1 MRILKADEGALS
13 RLRARLVSGETLAQI
28 AGDLGLGEHL
38 RLGPGELKTGGF
50 RRASILADAL
60 EALLGAIFLDSG
72 FDAAAAAVAR
82 IMGPRMSDLPAAG
95 LLKDPKTRLQEALQ
109 AHGLALPVYTL
120 TGVAGD
126 PHVQSFTV
134 SCEIPILET
143 RGRGRGRQPP
153 PCGAIGRREI
163 VRTAAARN
171 AEAGMSEPK
180 FHAGHVAIVGRPNV
194 GKSTLVN
201 ALVGRKVSIV
211 TAKPQTTRHR
221 ILGVVN
227 RPEAQLVLV
236 DTPGLHE
243 STRRVMNQYMNRVA
257 ISSSQDADVIL
268 FVIEA
273 MQFTDE
279 DEWVWERVRGL
290 KQPLFL
296 VINKVDRVFP
306 KEQMLPFLE
315 EMTQRI
321 PASGIIPI
329 SALQSDNLDRLV
341 DLIGSRLPVSPP
353 LFASDVVTDRDEPF
367 HAAEIVRE
375 KLTLKLREELP
386 YGINVQIERFADE
399 NNRIMINAVIWVERA
414 GQKAI
419 VIGQGGE
426 RLKEIGRLARI
437 ELNDLWQRSVH
448 LELWVKVKENWAD
461 SEMALRQ
468 FGYDTL

>member
-1 MRILKADEGALS
+1 MTANNSA
-13 RLRARLVSGETLAQI
+13 
-28 AGDLGLGEHL
+28 
-38 RLGPGELKTGGF
+38 F
-50 RRASILADAL
+50 R
-60 EALLGAIFLDSG
+60 
-72 FDAAAAAVAR
+72 
-82 IMGPRMSDLPAAG
+82 
-95 LLKDPKTRLQEALQ
+95 
-109 AHGLALPVYTL
+109 
-120 TGVAGD
+120 
-126 PHVQSFTV
+126 
-134 SCEIPILET
+134 
-143 RGRGRGRQPP
+143 
-153 PCGAIGRREI
+153 
-163 VRTAAARN
+163 
-171 AEAGMSEPK
+171 AGM
-180 FHAGHVAIVGRPNV
+180 VAIVGRPNV

-211 TAKPQTTRHR
+211 SSKPQTTRHR

-227 RPEAQLVLV
+227 RPQAQLVLV

-243 STRRVMNQYMNRVA
+243 SARRVMNQYMNRVA

-268 FVIEA
+268 FMIEA
-273 MQFTDE
+273 MRFTEE
-279 DEWVWERVRGL
+279 DVWVWERVRGL

-296 VINKVDRVFP
+296 VVNKMDRVYP
-306 KEQMLPFLE
+306 KDQLLPFLE

-321 PASGIIPI
+321 PASGVVPI
-329 SALQSDNLDRLV
+329 SALDSHNLDRLV
-341 DLIGSRLPVSPP
+341 DLVGSRLPVAPP
-353 LFASDVVTDRDEPF
+353 LFAPDVLTDRDEPF

-375 KLTLKLREELP
+375 KLWLKLREELP
-386 YGINVQIERFADE
+386 YGINVQIERFAE
-399 NNRIMINAVIWVERA
+399 EEGRIVINAVIWVERA

>member
-1 MRILKADEGALS
+1 
-13 RLRARLVSGETLAQI
+13 VS
-28 AGDLGLGEHL
+28 
-38 RLGPGELKTGGF
+38 
-50 RRASILADAL
+50 
-60 EALLGAIFLDSG
+60 
-72 FDAAAAAVAR
+72 AAVFR
-82 IMGPRMSDLPAAG
+82 
-95 LLKDPKTRLQEALQ
+95 
-109 AHGLALPVYTL
+109 
-120 TGVAGD
+120 
-126 PHVQSFTV
+126 
-134 SCEIPILET
+134 
-143 RGRGRGRQPP
+143 
-153 PCGAIGRREI
+153 
-163 VRTAAARN
+163 
-171 AEAGMSEPK
+171 
-180 FHAGHVAIVGRPNV
+180 AGHVAIVGRPNV

-201 ALVGRKVSIV
+201 ALVGRKVTIV
-211 TAKPQTTRHR
+211 SAKPQTTRHR

-243 STRRVMNQYMNRVA
+243 SARRVMNQYMNRVA

-273 MQFTDE
+273 MRFTDA

-296 VINKVDRVFP
+296 VINKVDRVYP
-306 KEQMLPFLE
+306 REGLLPFLE
-315 EMTQRI
+315 EMAERI
-321 PASGIIPI
+321 PASGVVPI
-329 SALQSDNLDRLV
+329 SAQNADNLDRLV
-341 DLIGSRLPVSPP
+341 TLVGQRLPVSPP
-353 LFASDVVTDRDEPF
+353 LFAADVLTDRDEPF

-386 YGINVQIERFADE
+386 YGINVQIERFAE
-399 NNRIMINAVIWVERA
+399 EGGRIMINAVIWVERA

-426 RLKEIGRLARI
+426 RLKEIGRMARI

>member
-1 MRILKADEGALS
+1 VNS
-13 RLRARLVSGETLAQI
+13 ST
-28 AGDLGLGEHL
+28 
-38 RLGPGELKTGGF
+38 F
-50 RRASILADAL
+50 R
-60 EALLGAIFLDSG
+60 
-72 FDAAAAAVAR
+72 
-82 IMGPRMSDLPAAG
+82 
-95 LLKDPKTRLQEALQ
+95 
-109 AHGLALPVYTL
+109 
-120 TGVAGD
+120 
-126 PHVQSFTV
+126 
-134 SCEIPILET
+134 
-143 RGRGRGRQPP
+143 
-153 PCGAIGRREI
+153 
-163 VRTAAARN
+163 
-171 AEAGMSEPK
+171 AGM
-180 FHAGHVAIVGRPNV
+180 VAIVGRPNV

-243 STRRVMNQYMNRVA
+243 SARRVMNQYMNRVA

-268 FVIEA
+268 FVVEA
-273 MQFTDE
+273 MRFTDE
-279 DEWVWERVRGL
+279 DVWVWERVRGL

-296 VINKVDRVFP
+296 VVNKIDRVHP
-306 KEQMLPFLE
+306 KDQILPFLE
-315 EMTQRI
+315 DMTQRI
-321 PASGIIPI
+321 PASGIVPI
-329 SALQSDNLDRLV
+329 SALDSDNLDRLV
-341 DLIGSRLPVSPP
+341 NLVGSRLPVAPP
-353 LFASDVVTDRDEPF
+353 LFAPDVLTDRNEPF

-386 YGINVQIERFADE
+386 YGINVQIERFAE
-399 NNRIMINAVIWVERA
+399 EEGRIVIDAIIWVERA

-437 ELNDLWQRSVH
+437 ELNDLWQRPVH

>member
-1 MRILKADEGALS
+1 
-13 RLRARLVSGETLAQI
+13 VSAST
-28 AGDLGLGEHL
+28 
-38 RLGPGELKTGGF
+38 F
-50 RRASILADAL
+50 R
-60 EALLGAIFLDSG
+60 
-72 FDAAAAAVAR
+72 
-82 IMGPRMSDLPAAG
+82 
-95 LLKDPKTRLQEALQ
+95 
-109 AHGLALPVYTL
+109 
-120 TGVAGD
+120 
-126 PHVQSFTV
+126 
-134 SCEIPILET
+134 
-143 RGRGRGRQPP
+143 
-153 PCGAIGRREI
+153 
-163 VRTAAARN
+163 
-171 AEAGMSEPK
+171 
-180 FHAGHVAIVGRPNV
+180 AGHVAIVGRPNV

-201 ALVGRKVSIV
+201 ALVGRKVTIV
-211 TAKPQTTRHR
+211 APKPQTTRHR

-227 RPEAQLVLV
+227 RPDAQLVLV

-243 STRRVMNQYMNRVA
+243 SARRVMNQYMNRVA

-273 MQFTDE
+273 MRFTDE
-279 DEWVWERVRGL
+279 DSWVWDRVRGL

-296 VINKVDRVFP
+296 IVNKVDRVFP
-306 KEQMLPFLE
+306 KGQLLPFLE
-315 EMTQRI
+315 QMTERI
-321 PASGIIPI
+321 PASEIVPV
-329 SALQSDNLDRLV
+329 SALESDNLDRLV
-341 DLIGSRLPVSPP
+341 ELVGARLPVSPP
-353 LFASDVVTDRDEPF
+353 LFAPDVLTDRDEPF

-386 YGINVQIERFADE
+386 YGINVQIERFAEE
-399 NNRIMINAVIWVERA
+399 NGRIMINAVIWVERA

>member
-1 MRILKADEGALS
+1 
-13 RLRARLVSGETLAQI
+13 
-28 AGDLGLGEHL
+28 
-38 RLGPGELKTGGF
+38 
-50 RRASILADAL
+50 
-60 EALLGAIFLDSG
+60 
-72 FDAAAAAVAR
+72 
-82 IMGPRMSDLPAAG
+82 
-95 LLKDPKTRLQEALQ
+95 
-109 AHGLALPVYTL
+109 
-120 TGVAGD
+120 
-126 PHVQSFTV
+126 
-134 SCEIPILET
+134 
-143 RGRGRGRQPP
+143 
-153 PCGAIGRREI
+153 
-163 VRTAAARN
+163 
-171 AEAGMSEPK
+171 
-180 FHAGHVAIVGRPNV
+180 
-194 GKSTLVN
+194 
-201 ALVGRKVSIV
+201 
-211 TAKPQTTRHR
+211 
-221 ILGVVN
+221 VVN

-257 ISSSQDADVIL
+257 ISSVQDAQVIV

-273 MQFTDE
+273 LQFTEE

-296 VINKVDRVFP
+296 VINKVDRVYP
-306 KEQMLPFLE
+306 KEKLLPFLE
-315 EMTQRI
+315 DMTARV
-321 PASGIIPI
+321 PASGIVPV
-329 SALQSDNLDRLV
+329 SALESDNLDRLA
-341 DLIGSRLPVSPP
+341 DLVGSRLPLSPP
-353 LFASDVVTDRDEPF
+353 LFATGVLTDRDEPF
-367 HAAEIVRE
+367 HAAEVVRE

-399 NNRIMINAVIWVERA
+399 GSRLMINAVIWVERA

>member
-1 MRILKADEGALS
+1 MSSTK
-13 RLRARLVSGETLAQI
+13 
-28 AGDLGLGEHL
+28 
-38 RLGPGELKTGGF
+38 F
-50 RRASILADAL
+50 R
-60 EALLGAIFLDSG
+60 
-72 FDAAAAAVAR
+72 
-82 IMGPRMSDLPAAG
+82 
-95 LLKDPKTRLQEALQ
+95 
-109 AHGLALPVYTL
+109 
-120 TGVAGD
+120 
-126 PHVQSFTV
+126 
-134 SCEIPILET
+134 
-143 RGRGRGRQPP
+143 
-153 PCGAIGRREI
+153 
-163 VRTAAARN
+163 
-171 AEAGMSEPK
+171 
-180 FHAGHVAIVGRPNV
+180 AGHVAIVGRPNV

-227 RPEAQLVLV
+227 RPDSQLVLV

-257 ISSSQDADVIL
+257 ISSSQDADILL

-273 MQFTDE
+273 LRFTDE
-279 DEWVWERVRGL
+279 DEWVWDRVRGL

-306 KEQMLPFLE
+306 KDLLLPFLD
-315 EMTQRI
+315 EMAHRV
-321 PASGIIPI
+321 PASGIVPI
-329 SALQSDNLDRLV
+329 SALQSDNLEVLV
-341 DLIGSRLPVSPP
+341 ELVGSRLPVAPP
-353 LFASDVVTDRDEPF
+353 LFAADVLTDRDEPF
-367 HAAEIVRE
+367 HAAEVVRE

-399 NNRIMINAVIWVERA
+399 DGRIMINAVIWVERA

-468 FGYDTL
+468 FGYTSL